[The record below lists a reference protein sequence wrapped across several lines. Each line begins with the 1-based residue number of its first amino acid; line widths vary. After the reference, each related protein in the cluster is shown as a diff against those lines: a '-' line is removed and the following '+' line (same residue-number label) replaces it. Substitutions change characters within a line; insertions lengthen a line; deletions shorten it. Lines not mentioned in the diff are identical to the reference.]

1 MRPASLVLMVLLV
14 GLAAGCGGAG
24 RTYSASATGDCLNGT
39 GAEVDREGADA
50 IAQDA
55 GDGGFVVSLDG
66 ERGNIAIEQSDDE
79 AADTLDAYR
88 AAPGGDDEEAIYRKG
103 NAVLSWDAPLTTRS
117 GAGSRAACSRAGGRV
132 LTAPEG
138 V

>member
-1 MRPASLVLMVLLV
+1 MVLLV